1 MRINLGF
8 ASLRS
13 KPLDEVGTT
22 RTLLRVTRFRER
34 KTAEVS
40 SDFPDRSWGSPQGP
54 RRPRFSFLL
63 FTCQTA
69 WAETRRPKSRR
80 TEVHN
85 EPKLETQGRSPQPK
99 GSHPKATR
107 QFSLRRP
114 PVRRPRL
121 CREQPEERQHRV
133 SGAPRRWPLYR
144 SPPPR
149 LSTAFFRKMT
159 GSSQGPGPRR
169 ARSYVLVRKGGLI
182 HTPFRPGFLGR
193 SIGFRAV
200 PVEGVRWCRWLG
212 HRGNRYPC
220 RR

>member
-1 MRINLGF
+1 MSFNLGF

-22 RTLLRVTRFRER
+22 RTLLRVARFRER

-63 FTCQTA
+63 FTCQKA
-69 WAETRRPKSRR
+69 WAETR
-80 TEVHN
+80 
-85 EPKLETQGRSPQPK
+85 EPKLEFSKGRSPQPK

-121 CREQPEERQHRV
+121 CRDQPEERQHRV

-144 SPPPR
+144 TPPPR
-149 LSTAFFRKMT
+149 LSTTFFRKMT
-159 GSSQGPGPRR
+159 EPSQGLEEVMV
-169 ARSYVLVRKGGLI
+169 RSYVLVRTGGLI
-182 HTPFRPGFLGR
+182 HTPSGPVLWGTRIVVRAAPGKAFPGR
-193 SIGFRAV
+193 ER
-200 PVEGVRWCRWLG
+200 LG
-212 HRGNRYPC
+212 HGGNR
-220 RR
+220 